1 MCLEVILCVKNTKL
15 YMAIWF
21 QGLVLS
27 LTWKFTYNV
36 MKSLYVSEWE
46 ASVFGEGIS
55 ISTGFENHKALCASF
70 TWKTSVFYNN
80 FIRIIVF
87 YTFFFF
93 LVLWPVAE
101 GDHIKVWMKSNVHW
115 KPVRP
120 MEGLISKSSGIQLN
134 WVCIVALPLLG
145 HETLKNHHLWASVH
159 SSEQRQ

>member
-1 MCLEVILCVKNTKL
+1 
-15 YMAIWF
+15 MAIWF

-93 LVLWPVAE
+93 FGFVTRSRGWSYKSLDEVKCPLEASQAHGRPDKQKLWHPAE
-101 GDHIKVWMKSNVHW
+101 L
-115 KPVRP
+115 
-120 MEGLISKSSGIQLN
+120 GLHCGSASSWPWNPEESPSLSL
-134 WVCIVALPLLG
+134 C
-145 HETLKNHHLWASVH
+145 TLFRTEAIITDS
-159 SSEQRQ
+159 